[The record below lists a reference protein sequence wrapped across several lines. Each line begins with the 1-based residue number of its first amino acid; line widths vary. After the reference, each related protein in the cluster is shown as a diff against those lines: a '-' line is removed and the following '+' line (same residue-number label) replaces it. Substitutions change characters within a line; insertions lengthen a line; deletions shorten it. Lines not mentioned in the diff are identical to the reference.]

1 VIDQGANLVQIGSA
15 LAQALWSSLWIG
27 ALVAAFVFFYVRG
40 NRGLNAASRHVAWYA
55 ALIVIAALPGVS
67 FAFSLSRAH
76 VVTAPPAVVLH
87 FAPATNP
94 ATEPRISGS
103 HVAAAAAPVKAAAPL
118 LSTDVIERT
127 GVIAGSLIAA
137 IAFARITVLF
147 VGLLGLWKVK
157 RASRTVDPSLSPTLA
172 RTMARDADARNV
184 SLRLSDLI
192 DAPAAAGFRSPA
204 ILLPADLVDTLDRS
218 SLDQIAMHEYAH
230 LRRYDDWTNL
240 FQRFVERVYWFNPAI
255 WFVGGRIDL
264 EREIACDD
272 WAVAGADGVSGYAD
286 CLWHLARNRRVPSFA
301 ATAPGAFLTQ
311 NQIAARI
318 EHLLQR
324 RRDGAPTLRTSRLI
338 AIAPVLAGALV
349 LVAGRAPGISLTA
362 PSPSPIVAQVEL
374 IPLGVH
380 ALTAFHGTSSGALA
394 NGTASGAVAN
404 GIASGAVEIHLD
416 RRGSA
421 LSTTQTASA
430 TRCSGAAEKR
440 TSTEIVARASTES
453 SKFKAATRPQAAWIE
468 IRPHTN
474 VVPDVRVDVGSSN
487 IDVKVKTQVSTAAV
501 NSAPTA
507 ASAARTAASTAARAA
522 QAAISR
528 PANAA
533 PTDTSQTSHDDTMPK
548 HHHGISVHAMGP
560 KHFTFVE
567 AAADTTDNLSFGP
580 NDRDLIAHCSGC
592 DLSNKDLQNADLHGL
607 TLTGDDLSG
616 ADLRGAN
623 LRQTTLT
630 GVDLSNARLDGA
642 DLRGA
647 VMTGTDISGAT
658 FNGARTDGIHLVG
671 MQLTDAILTTSSARS
686 IVNACAG
693 CDLSNLDLH
702 GRDLHGIVLDG
713 ADLSGTDL
721 SGANLQGAH
730 FNGVDFSNVKLRNA
744 DLRGAVFNG
753 CDLSNVDLSQARTDG
768 IQIRGSNLSGTDS
781 NSDTNDY
788 ANDNGGR

>member
-15 LAQALWSSLWIG
+15 LAQALWSGLWIG
-27 ALVAAFVFFYVRG
+27 VLVAAFVFFYVRSHS
-40 NRGLNAASRHVAWYA
+40 GLNAASRHVAWYA

-76 VVTAPPAVVLH
+76 VVTPPPAVIVR
-87 FAPATNP
+87 FAPTVNP
-94 ATEPRISGS
+94 ATLPRVSGADVNLS
-103 HVAAAAAPVKAAAPL
+103 AQAPAPAPL
-118 LSTDVIERT
+118 LSTDVIERI
-127 GVIAGSLIAA
+127 GVIAGLLIAA

-147 VGLLGLWKVK
+147 VGLVGLWKVK
-157 RASRTVDPSLSPTLA
+157 RASRKVDPSLSPTLA
-172 RTMARDADARNV
+172 RTMARDADARTV
-184 SLRLSDLI
+184 SLRLSDSI

-240 FQRFVERVYWFNPAI
+240 FQRFIERVYWFNPAI

-286 CLWHLARNRRVPSFA
+286 CLWHLARNGRVPSFA

-362 PSPSPIVAQVEL
+362 PAPSPIVAQVEVVP
-374 IPLGVH
+374 IGVH
-380 ALTAFHGTSSGALA
+380 ALAVVHHISVAAVES
-394 NGTASGAVAN
+394 NAS
-404 GIASGAVEIHLD
+404 IGAVEIHLD
-416 RRGSA
+416 RRGQALGSLS
-421 LSTTQTASA
+421 LSTTATA
-430 TRCSGAAEKR
+430 THCPRAAEKSATATETLAR
-440 TSTEIVARASTES
+440 TSIES
-453 SKFKAATRPQAAWIE
+453 SKFKTATEPQAAWIE
-468 IRPHTN
+468 IRQRVN
-474 VVPDVRVDVGSSN
+474 VAPDVHVKVAQPV
-487 IDVKVKTQVSTAAV
+487 IDVKVGTQVSTAA
-501 NSAPTA
+501 TA
-507 ASAARTAASTAARAA
+507 AARTAASIASRAA
-522 QAAISR
+522 QAATPHATS
-528 PANAA
+528 AA
-533 PTDTSQTSHDDTMPK
+533 PADAAQTSHDDSTPK
-548 HHHGISVHAMGP
+548 HHGITVNAMGP

-658 FNGARTDGIHLVG
+658 FAGARTDGIRLVG
-671 MQLTDAILTTSSARS
+671 MQLTDEILTTSSVRS
-686 IVNACAG
+686 IVSACAG

-730 FNGVDFSNVKLRNA
+730 FNGVDFSNVKLRGA

-753 CDLSNVDLSQARTDG
+753 CDLSNVNLTEARTDG
-768 IQIRGSNLSGTDS
+768 IEIRGSNLSATETTS
-781 NSDTNDY
+781 NNDDDTND
-788 ANDNGGR
+788 NTRG